1 MSVLHIFYLLMRI
14 LDQPLW
20 LKSKKMFVLGHIETV
35 LSVTCFFFLLLLFLF
50 SFCDETVVMEF
61 KRDFAIV
68 TRTVCVSI
76 WYHFRKCG
84 EHVQM
89 PRMQGFVKLLWVH
102 RLVTISI
109 VFCLCLRERDMK
121 QKWGQCLMAVMIIHG
136 IMNSQ
141 QFQNVIMLCCNK
153 NPYDDCGENKSKVQ
167 FTLPWTELLGS
178 HPGAS
183 PEVGAR
189 GWALGG
195 QALAHGIWLGLA
207 QRSYMGLLFCGTTT
221 HRRGYRGSVTCG
233 LNNS

>member
-109 VFCLCLRERDMK
+109 VFCVCLRERDMK

-141 QFQNVIMLCCNK
+141 QFQNVIMLCYNK
-153 NPYDDCGENKSKVQ
+153 KTLWWLRGKQIKGPVYSALDRVTGIPPWSQSWSRSSRVSTWWPGLSPWNLTGLSSKK
-167 FTLPWTELLGS
+167 LYGSALLWNH
-178 HPGAS
+178 HPQ
-183 PEVGAR
+183 E
-189 GWALGG
+189 
-195 QALAHGIWLGLA
+195 GL
-207 QRSYMGLLFCGTTT
+207 
-221 HRRGYRGSVTCG
+221 
-233 LNNS
+233 